1 MSGMVLAGLDAGAYA
16 RPMDQIGNTLGGLL
30 ETAGDAISGLF
41 SGLLGAFTA
50 AVGDLA
56 AIVPGGAV
64 GILIILVGAIAFGWF
79 LLRR

>member
-1 MSGMVLAGLDAGAYA
+1 MG
-16 RPMDQIGNTLGGLL
+16 QIGDTLGSLL
-30 ETAGDAISGLF
+30 KTAGDAISGLF
-41 SGLLGAFTA
+41 AGLLGAFTA

-56 AIVPGGAV
+56 AIVPGGAI

>member
-1 MSGMVLAGLDAGAYA
+1 MTPPATLALMGQLGD
-16 RPMDQIGNTLGGLL
+16 TLGNLL
-30 ETAGDAISGLF
+30 KTAGDAISGLF

-56 AIVPGGAV
+56 AVVPGGAI
-64 GILIILVGAIAFGWF
+64 GILIVLVGAIAFGWF